1 MRAFPQATGGGRDH
15 GEVKMSTLEI
25 PAGEVE
31 DPAGGFSP
39 GVPDGGEGPG
49 LVLPEEVV
57 AQLAGQLAERAR
69 SGEPVTLTGP
79 GGLLTGVI
87 GQVLQA
93 GLAAEL
99 GARVEEADAGGG
111 GNRRNGSSGKTLH
124 TEIGPVRLAVPRDR
138 DGSFVPAL
146 VPKQAT
152 RSDGLNAVIISLY
165 AKGMSVRDIA
175 RHVRQTAGVDLSPD
189 TISRVTDGALE
200 AMRECQHRALEPVYP
215 VVYVDAL
222 VAKGRDGAAVRNK
235 AVNIAAGTDDA
246 GAKLGLGLSV
256 PAPLG
261 AQPSAPSLAP

>member
-1 MRAFPQATGGGRDH
+1 MT
-15 GEVKMSTLEI
+15 MLEN

-31 DPAGGFSP
+31 DPAGGFSRELA
-39 GVPDGGEGPG
+39 GGDAGGG
-49 LVLPEEVV
+49 LVLPEDVV
-57 AQLAGQLAERAR
+57 AALAGQLAERAR
-69 SGEPVTLTGP
+69 SGEPAVLTGP

-99 GARVEEADAGGG
+99 GAHLEDPGGDAG
-111 GNRRNGSSGKTLH
+111 GNRRNGSSIKTLN
-124 TEIGPVRLAVPRDR
+124 TEVGPVRLAGPRDR

-200 AMRECQHRALEPVYP
+200 GMREWQHRPLEPFYP
-215 VVYVDAL
+215 VIYIDAL
-222 VAKGRDGAAVRNK
+222 VAKVRDGAAV
-235 AVNIAAGTDDA
+235 
-246 GAKLGLGLSV
+246 
-256 PAPLG
+256 
-261 AQPSAPSLAP
+261 

>member
-1 MRAFPQATGGGRDH
+1 MTT
-15 GEVKMSTLEI
+15 VEI

-39 GVPDGGEGPG
+39 AAPDGGEAPG

-57 AQLAGQLAERAR
+57 AQLAGPLAERAR
-69 SGEPVTLTGP
+69 SGEPAVLTGP

-99 GARVEEADAGGG
+99 DAHLGDGE
-111 GNRRNGSSGKTLH
+111 GNRRNGSSAKTLH
-124 TEIGPVRLAVPRDR
+124 TEVGPVKVAVPRDR
-138 DGSFVPAL
+138 DGSFSPVL

-189 TISRVTDGALE
+189 TISRVTDAAL
-200 AMRECQHRALEPVYP
+200 
-215 VVYVDAL
+215 
-222 VAKGRDGAAVRNK
+222 
-235 AVNIAAGTDDA
+235 
-246 GAKLGLGLSV
+246 
-256 PAPLG
+256 
-261 AQPSAPSLAP
+261 